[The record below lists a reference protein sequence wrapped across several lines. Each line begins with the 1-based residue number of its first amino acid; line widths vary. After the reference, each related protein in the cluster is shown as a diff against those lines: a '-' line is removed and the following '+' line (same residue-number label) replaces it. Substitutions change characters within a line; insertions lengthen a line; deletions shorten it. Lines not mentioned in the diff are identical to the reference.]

1 MGLRQWP
8 LVGSPVMQFYSGG
21 FSDDATEDCRRLL
34 RHIARW
40 SQRRPEL
47 SIEAV
52 MVYPVASE
60 VTQEDEADPATWAA
74 TVLIGTE

>member
-8 LVGSPVMQFYSGG
+8 LDGSPVMQFYSGG
-21 FSDDATEDCRRLL
+21 FGEATEDCRRLL

-52 MVYPVASE
+52 IVYPVASE
-60 VTQEDEADPATWAA
+60 LTLEDAADPATWAA